1 MLYVN
6 KEFLDTSNRSKDY
19 KLKDHVEDYHQKVQ
33 YLRDYYGDKVR
44 LLSTRRDRFDQN
56 IAQGKPIPTL
66 SMRFESVTYN
76 DKTSSSEDWVYA
88 NQFINFSINADK
100 LSYPRTKMIKGGEE
114 TINIQKDPDFAYF
127 VIYKSG
133 QVGEGQYSGRKFYID
148 DRRKAAKQSAITR
161 KREGNLSHLIY
172 DQLDEKKAMIL
183 AKSYGVSNVNG
194 ISDEERRNALY
205 DIVMA
210 NENKLLK
217 RPELNVRGIDAFM
230 RDSDMDLR
238 TKIGALVQDS
248 IDKDVLIYNIV
259 DRRWEID
266 YNDGRTNYVLM
277 EVSSGDS
284 SRHREVMIEYLT
296 DNKDALHRLQG
307 AMGED
312 GMVSVGITLDDIL
325 KENNPPK
332 LRKIA
337 KEHCSLNPS
346 NKTTKDQLKWDIVC
360 ALYDKQ
366 TAMDA
371 LGDNPHNKQEETDE

>member
-19 KLKDHVEDYHQKVQ
+19 KLKDHVDDYHEKVQ
-33 YLRDYYGDKVR
+33 YLRDYYGGRVR
-44 LLSTRRDRFDQN
+44 LLSTRRDRFDHN

-66 SMRFESVTYN
+66 SMRFESVSYN
-76 DKTSSSEDWVYA
+76 QKTSSSEDWVYA
-88 NQFINFSINADK
+88 NQFINFSIEASK
-100 LSYPRTKMIKGGEE
+100 LSFPRTKMVKGGEY
-114 TINIQKDPDFAYF
+114 TVDVNKDPDLAYF
-127 VIYKSG
+127 LIYKSG

-148 DRRKAAKQSAITR
+148 DRRKAAKQSAQTR

-172 DQLDEKKAMIL
+172 DQLDEKKVIIL
-183 AKSYGVSNVNG
+183 AKSYGVSNVNN
-194 ISDEERRNALY
+194 ISDEERRNDLY
-205 DIVMA
+205 DIVMG

-217 RPELNVRGIDAFM
+217 RPELNVRGIDAFI

-248 IDKDVLIYNIV
+248 IDKDILIYNIV

-284 SRHREVMIEYLT
+284 TRHREVIIEYLT

-307 AMGED
+307 AMGEE
-312 GMVSVGITLDDIL
+312 GMVSVGITIDDIL
-325 KENNPPK
+325 KENNPPR

-366 TAMDA
+366 TAMDV